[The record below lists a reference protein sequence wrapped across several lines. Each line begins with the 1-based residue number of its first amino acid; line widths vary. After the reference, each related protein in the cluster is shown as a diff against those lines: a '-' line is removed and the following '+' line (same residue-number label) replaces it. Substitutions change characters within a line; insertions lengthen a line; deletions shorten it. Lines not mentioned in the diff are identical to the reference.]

1 MTRIEKFK
9 SYRDE
14 IAKLSNIS
22 YYIILDNKKLKEYE
36 EKIKKINPAILHMIE
51 PKENAIISADINIK
65 GLENKIPSKIINLF
79 TNLNN
84 AKNSIT
90 KENIWQFLHG
100 IKTKN
105 ILNDQK
111 TIKEDWLEKNKQY
124 LAIKDIGIE
133 TNKLN
138 LNDTNFQQIL
148 QLNMNKFKFNTNNEK
163 NISSK
168 TNLFKNIDY
177 KKNTNILFLVSFG
190 IIIVSVILTFIFLII
205 GMVK

>member
-36 EKIKKINPAILHMIE
+36 DKIKKINPAILHMIE

-65 GLENKIPSKIINLF
+65 GLENKIPPKIINLF

-90 KENIWQFLHG
+90 KENISQFLYG
-100 IKTKN
+100 VKNKN
-105 ILNDQK
+105 ILNDNK
-111 TIKEDWLEKNKQY
+111 TIKEDWLKKNKEY

-133 TNKLN
+133 ANKLN

-148 QLNMNKFKFNTNNEK
+148 QLNMNKFQFDNNEK
-163 NISSK
+163 NISQK
-168 TNLFKNIDY
+168 VNLFTNINY
-177 KKNTNILFLVSFG
+177 KKNTNVVFLTSFG
-190 IIIVSVILTFIFLII
+190 IIIVSIILTFIFLII